1 MPQARRHL
9 EPPSQNVAAL
19 VRLEPGRSPL
29 DHFPRHMTLMLMLPP
44 ARPLNVMQSR
54 AMCAMAAEKERDRFL
69 VGSLSLKGVR
79 ELGQG
84 DVGPANDVL
93 LLE

>member
-1 MPQARRHL
+1 
-9 EPPSQNVAAL
+9 
-19 VRLEPGRSPL
+19 
-29 DHFPRHMTLMLMLPP
+29 
-44 ARPLNVMQSR
+44 
-54 AMCAMAAEKERDRFL
+54 MAAEKERDRFL